1 MWADYEDVRWR
12 STRWMDSAV
21 DFCNASRGYNIDY
34 SGIPIEYEVGHVR
47 SFIFLYPDEPVQR
60 RPSVTYRRYR
70 PWVCSTITAC
80 KAHEDSFRGLTQFSL
95 SGNSKR
101 FCGEGF
107 WGWPRRRGRRIPAVG
122 CNGRANAGHRQRTR
136 RPEGSRGNG
145 PWLRCSSVTD
155 PCGYAPSSRLHPAE
169 AGTRRRIA
177 IGPFP
182 QKQDPSE
189 FPGRL

>member
-21 DFCNASRGYNIDY
+21 DFRNASRGYNIDF
-34 SGIPIEYEVGHVR
+34 SGIPIEYEVAHVK

-60 RPSVTYRRYR
+60 RPPVAYRRYR

-95 SGNSKR
+95 SGNSKG

-145 PWLRCSSVTD
+145 PLASLLVGHRPLRVCSLLTR
-155 PCGYAPSSRLHPAE
+155 SSRRSWNAKADRHRTVSPK
-169 AGTRRRIA
+169 T
-177 IGPFP
+177 GP
-182 QKQDPSE
+182 
-189 FPGRL
+189 L